1 MGMIIQGSRYGN
13 PRKQAAASPISD
25 REMDRRRE
33 AMQKFAPMLKGRG
46 MNPMRVRGQI
56 PGTMTMDSSGVIGTP
71 GTGGR
76 GQMITSSPIYYDPR
90 FYTLDRFYFPRTR
103 EQAYAIWKIFY
114 DRDPACGVGTDL
126 YSDLPWSDFDILGID
141 DPKVKQFYEDMF
153 SELNLPSILPQLT
166 NEYLKMGVCVPHLV
180 LDGRTGYWSTVFA
193 HNPNYIR
200 VTPIPIPGAEPMLDL
215 KPSPELRDFAVSRD
229 PRVMTMRA
237 LLPDVFIQRLMAGMP
252 IPLDPINATYLAR
265 RSSPYD
271 LEGVS
276 LYSRVYRIN
285 MIEDFLTNA
294 TIAVTQRNAAPIRL
308 FKLGDRDTGWL
319 PEKEDEEALAEML
332 AACETDP
339 MGAIIY
345 HYGIEVEYVGVS
357 DKAYLLGRDWDMIER
372 IKFLAMGI
380 NKSFLLGETSF
391 AAAVAG
397 LQTMAERLLALR
409 DKFETLWIYP
419 KVIRNVAKMN
429 QMYRRKACELSHRIR
444 TTAHIDSNLVVPKIK
459 WRKTLEPT
467 QDTSLLRV
475 WQEIKDKG
483 ICSDRTLA
491 SGAGLDIDTERKNL
505 IEEAEYRRKS
515 LKDHPELMPQEASLI
530 RKALK
535 HRMSKDKDKTNGRHR
550 YHAPSHILESK
561 IWDREGKYA
570 GISYQDIEPVVEL
583 LKDGASSDP
592 EWESIKAEWGPI
604 GAELDRRGY
613 TEEQIERVAEIL
625 REEGIQSGEHDILDM
640 LEGFEHKI
648 REESQKH
655 ERGLSGSKFL
665 AGHDPARMRLPGQ
678 DKGVDGK

>member
-1 MGMIIQGSRYGN
+1 MGIIIQGSKYGN
-13 PRKQAAASPISD
+13 PRKQAASAQISD
-25 REMDRRRE
+25 KEMDRRRE
-33 AMQKFAPMLKGRG
+33 AMQKFQPMLAGRG
-46 MNPMRVRGQI
+46 GRPIKLRGQI
-56 PGTMTMDSSGVIGTP
+56 PGTMNMDNAMTTQTP

-76 GQMITSSPIYYDPR
+76 GSMITSSPIYYDPR

-103 EQAYAIWKIFY
+103 EQAYSIWKIFY
-114 DRDPACGVGTDL
+114 DRDPACGVGVDL
-126 YSDLPWSDFDILGID
+126 FSDLPWSEFDILGIE
-141 DPKVKQFYEDMF
+141 DPRVKQFYEDMF
-153 SELNLPSILPQLT
+153 SDLNLPSILPQMT
-166 NEYLKMGVCVPHLV
+166 NEYLKMGVVVPHLV
-180 LDGRTGYWSTVFA
+180 LDGRSGYWNTVFA

-200 VTPIPIPGAEPMLDL
+200 VTAIPIPGAEPLLDL

-229 PRVMTMRA
+229 PRVMAMRTM
-237 LLPDVFIQRLMAGMP
+237 LPSVFVQRLMAGMP

-276 LYSRVYRIN
+276 IYSRVYRIN

-339 MGAIIY
+339 MGVIIY
-345 HYGIEVEYVGVS
+345 HYGIDVEYVGVS
-357 DKAYLLGRDWDMIER
+357 DKAYMLGRDWDMIER

-409 DKFETLWIYP
+409 EKFENLWIYP

-444 TTAHIDSNLVVPKIK
+444 TTAHIDSNLIVPKIK
-459 WRKTLEPT
+459 WRKTLEAT
-467 QDTSLLRV
+467 QDTSLLRI
-475 WQEIKDKG
+475 WQEVRDSG

-491 SGAGLDIDTERKNL
+491 TGSGLDLDTERKNL
-505 IEEAEYRRKS
+505 IEEAEYKQKLS
-515 LKDHPELMPQEASLI
+515 KDHPEMMQQAASLVK
-530 RKALK
+530 RARQKGMLPPA
-535 HRMSKDKDKTNGRHR
+535 DKTNGRHR
-550 YHAPSHILESK
+550 YHAPSYILGSK

-570 GISYQDIEPVVEL
+570 GIDYRDVEPIVEL
-583 LKDGASSDP
+583 LRDGSTEDR
-592 EWESIKAEWGPI
+592 EWENIKAEWGPI

-613 TEEQIERVAEIL
+613 SEEQIERVADIL
-625 REEGIQSGEHDILDM
+625 REEGINSGKQEIEEM
-640 LEGFEHKI
+640 LTGFEAKMKAEVG
-648 REESQKH
+648 RH
-655 ERGLSGSKFL
+655 ERGLSGKKFL
-665 AGHDPARMRLPGQ
+665 SGHDPAGPVR
-678 DKGVDGK
+678 GKEVESN